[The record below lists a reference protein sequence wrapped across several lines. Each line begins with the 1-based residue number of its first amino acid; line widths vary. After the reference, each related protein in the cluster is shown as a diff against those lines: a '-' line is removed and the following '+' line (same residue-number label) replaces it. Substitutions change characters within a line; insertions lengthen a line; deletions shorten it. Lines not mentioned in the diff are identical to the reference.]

1 MFLTM
6 SKTGKYTNIFSIG
19 QPLNYFY
26 SIKQTKNLKD
36 HQNNIQA
43 TGYTHTHTH
52 TYTHTFSLKN
62 SNSKKQTST
71 IMRHSYTVS
80 AMAFSPILQVGSNR
94 TEITSYEIF
103 PNMKFKFWKEKS
115 MLFQKA
121 KSVNTRVFFFL
132 PYVLL

>member
-43 TGYTHTHTH
+43 TGYTHTHTYSVWK
-52 TYTHTFSLKN
+52 TATQKS
-62 SNSKKQTST
+62 
-71 IMRHSYTVS
+71 R
-80 AMAFSPILQVGSNR
+80 QV
-94 TEITSYEIF
+94 
-103 PNMKFKFWKEKS
+103 P
-115 MLFQKA
+115 
-121 KSVNTRVFFFL
+121 
-132 PYVLL
+132 

>member
-52 TYTHTFSLKN
+52 IQFEKQQLKKADKYHNETLIHSICHGILTYS
-62 SNSKKQTST
+62 TSW
-71 IMRHSYTVS
+71 V
-80 AMAFSPILQVGSNR
+80 
-94 TEITSYEIF
+94 
-103 PNMKFKFWKEKS
+103 K
-115 MLFQKA
+115 
-121 KSVNTRVFFFL
+121 
-132 PYVLL
+132 